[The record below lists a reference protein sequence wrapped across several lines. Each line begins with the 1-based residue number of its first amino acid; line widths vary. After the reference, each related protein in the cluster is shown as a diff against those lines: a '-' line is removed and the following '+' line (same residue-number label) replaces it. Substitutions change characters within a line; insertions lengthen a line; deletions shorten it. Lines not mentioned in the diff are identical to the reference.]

1 MRLADYLS
9 VDAIETDFVATDKE
23 STLRGLARLLSVGD
37 GCLDEERVFQVFS
50 DREQLATTGVG
61 SGVAI
66 PHGRLPTDRVRMV
79 MAISRRG
86 VPFDTVDGE
95 PAHIFMAVVAPE
107 QHPASQLRL
116 LARISRVLRDDGV
129 RQRLLGAPDRESA
142 LRIVVEEEA
151 RH

>member
-1 MRLADYLS
+1 MRLADFLT
-9 VDAIETDFVATDKE
+9 VDAIETDFIATDKE
-23 STLRGLARLLSVGD
+23 STLRGLARLLSAAD
-37 GCLDEERVFQVFS
+37 GRLDEERVFQVFS

-66 PHGRLPTDRVRMV
+66 PHGRLATDRLRVV
-79 MAISRRG
+79 MAISRAG
-86 VPFDTVDGE
+86 VPFDTVDGQ

-116 LARISRVLRDDGV
+116 LARISRVLRDEAV
-129 RQRLLGAPDRESA
+129 RERLLGADDREA
-142 LRIVVEEEA
+142 VLQIVVEEEA